1 MGDYDLYQ
9 VLKRIA
15 EALERLAPGARPKN
29 DLTLA
34 NAFVWHA
41 DTEWLQP
48 VARVSRVDLKLLKGI
63 DRQINTLKDNTH
75 RFANGLP
82 ANNALLWGARGT
94 GKSSLVKAI
103 HTEING
109 NISGIF
115 QNKII
120 NLIHI
125 HL

>member
-9 VLKRIA
+9 ILKRIA
-15 EALERLAPGARPKN
+15 EALERLAPGARPEN
-29 DLTLA
+29 DLTIA

-63 DRQINTLKDNTH
+63 DRQIKTLKDNTR

-82 ANNALLWGARGT
+82 ANNVNKLMLT
-94 GKSSLVKAI
+94 Q
-103 HTEING
+103 
-109 NISGIF
+109 ISKKYLPPSY
-115 QNKII
+115 ND
-120 NLIHI
+120 
-125 HL
+125 